1 MDTMTVGE
9 FKAKFSEVVKALN
22 LGHEVAITYGKKR
35 KKIAVVSAYSKIEK
49 KKQRK
54 LGILKGKATIKIMPD
69 FKMTDEEFLA
79 S

>member
-9 FKAKFSEVVKALN
+9 FKAKFSEVVKALEM
-22 LGHEVAITYGKKR
+22 GHEVAITYGKKR
-35 KKIAVVSAYSKIEK
+35 KKIAVVSAYTK
-49 KKQRK
+49 KEVKKPRK